1 MVKSNGKRSA
11 PDASIRQPRA
21 VPKQAPLATDRPR
34 KQRRVAPFPSPLNEA
49 RPMDPEVI
57 QDENQLIDVLTR
69 PRLELIE
76 FIRSVTSP
84 LVILGAGGKMGPTLA
99 VLAQRAA
106 QLARHPLQVIAV
118 SRFAD
123 ASSRRWLER
132 YSVKTLS
139 ADLLKRNEV
148 RKLPKAAQVIYLA
161 GLKFGTQENPA
172 LTWAVNTI
180 APAYVAEHYASSRIV
195 ALSTGNVYPLVPFDT
210 GGAAESQAL
219 TPLGEYSNAAIARE
233 RVFEY
238 FAQNSSLSLALIRLN
253 YAVELRYGVLLDIA
267 QKVAAGE
274 LIDLTTGYFNCLWQG
289 DANEMIIRSL
299 ALTTRPPA
307 VFNLTGPTVFS
318 VRAVA
323 KEFARHLGRPA
334 RFVGTEAPSAL
345 LNNPAKI
352 CRQLGPPSTSPET
365 MIRWIAHWIKRGGQ
379 TLNKPT
385 HFEVR
390 DGQY

>member
-1 MVKSNGKRSA
+1 
-11 PDASIRQPRA
+11 
-21 VPKQAPLATDRPR
+21 
-34 KQRRVAPFPSPLNEA
+34 
-49 RPMDPEVI
+49 MDPEMI

-123 ASSRRWLER
+123 ASSRRWLEK

-219 TPLGEYSNAAIARE
+219 TPLGESSNAAIARE

-365 MIRWIAHWIKRGGQ
+365 MIRWIAHWIKRSGQ

>member
-1 MVKSNGKRSA
+1 M
-11 PDASIRQPRA
+11 
-21 VPKQAPLATDRPR
+21 
-34 KQRRVAPFPSPLNEA
+34 
-49 RPMDPEVI
+49 
-57 QDENQLIDVLTR
+57 
-69 PRLELIE
+69 
-76 FIRSVTSP
+76 
-84 LVILGAGGKMGPTLA
+84 
-99 VLAQRAA
+99 
-106 QLARHPLQVIAV
+106 
-118 SRFAD
+118 
-123 ASSRRWLER
+123 
-132 YSVKTLS
+132 
-139 ADLLKRNEV
+139 
-148 RKLPKAAQVIYLA
+148 
-161 GLKFGTQENPA
+161 
-172 LTWAVNTI
+172 NTI

-323 KEFARHLGRPA
+323 QEFARHLGRPA

-352 CRQLGPPSTSPET
+352 GRQLGPPSTSPET